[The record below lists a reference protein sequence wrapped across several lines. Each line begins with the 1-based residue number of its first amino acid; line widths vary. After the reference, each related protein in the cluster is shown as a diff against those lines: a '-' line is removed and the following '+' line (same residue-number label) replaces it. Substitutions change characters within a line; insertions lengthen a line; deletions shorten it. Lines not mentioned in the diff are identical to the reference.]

1 MTKQSL
7 SIWRYICIFF
17 SIMHL
22 TTFLHLGILAS
33 TSAICL
39 GNIFNS
45 KIINKKHKNVVNMA
59 LNSIKNID
67 MRAESR

>member
-1 MTKQSL
+1 MTKQSFVYL
-7 SIWRYICIFF
+7 AYIYIYF

-33 TSAICL
+33 TSTIHL

-59 LNSIKNID
+59 LNNIETID
-67 MRAESR
+67 ISAESK

>member
-1 MTKQSL
+1 
-7 SIWRYICIFF
+7 
-17 SIMHL
+17 MHL

-33 TSAICL
+33 ASTIHL

-59 LNSIKNID
+59 LNNIETID
-67 MRAESR
+67 ISAESK

>member
-1 MTKQSL
+1 
-7 SIWRYICIFF
+7 
-17 SIMHL
+17 MHL